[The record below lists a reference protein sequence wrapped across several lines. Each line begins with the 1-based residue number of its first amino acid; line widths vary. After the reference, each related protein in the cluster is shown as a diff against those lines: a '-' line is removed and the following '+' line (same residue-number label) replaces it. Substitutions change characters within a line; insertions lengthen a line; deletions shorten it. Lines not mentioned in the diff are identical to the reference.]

1 MKYLPYI
8 VIIILVL
15 FIYESA
21 KCKDGNL
28 DDLLKEL
35 VPVIKTLEKNRTKVQ
50 LNSEAV
56 EALHSFLFAFI
67 KYMCIYQGL
76 FNI

>member
-35 VPVIKTLEKNRTKVQ
+35 VPVIKTLEKKPHKST
-50 LNSEAV
+50 
-56 EALHSFLFAFI
+56 I
-67 KYMCIYQGL
+67 K
-76 FNI
+76 